1 MPKLSELKW
10 ALVTGASSGI
20 GREFALELA
29 RRNLNVVLVGRDIFA
44 LSKLAEE
51 IHGLSSSKVIFIQ
64 ADLVKD
70 ISYVLE
76 NTSSLRIDLLINN
89 AGLGLY
95 GEFLSHQW
103 DEYANIIDLNVRVL
117 TQLTHHYLKEMLHRG
132 RGGIINVASV
142 AGFFPI
148 PKFAVYAST
157 KAYVYNFSL
166 ALWAELRDKNI
177 HVLCVAPGKTRTKF
191 FERAKMRTD
200 YKMME
205 PRDVVIGA
213 LKTFEAG
220 KPLYIPGAGNKLTY
234 VVIRRIFRDDT
245 IAKVLKKFF

>member
-1 MPKLSELKW
+1 MPRLSDYRW

-29 RRNLNVVLVGRDIFA
+29 RRNLNLVLVGRDVSA
-44 LSKLAEE
+44 LSKLEEE
-51 IHGLSSSKVIFIQ
+51 IHSISSSKVIFIQ

-70 ISYVLE
+70 TFYVIE
-76 NTSSLRIDLLINN
+76 NTSHLQIDLLINN

-95 GEFLSHQW
+95 GEFPTHQW
-103 DEYANIIDLNVRVL
+103 DEYESIIDLNVKVL
-117 TQLTHHYLKEMLHRG
+117 TQLTYHYLKEMLRVG
-132 RGGIINVASV
+132 RGGIINIASV

-157 KAYVYNFSL
+157 KSYVYNFSL
-166 ALWAELRDKNI
+166 ALWAELFDKNI

-200 YKMME
+200 YNMME
-205 PRDVVIGA
+205 PREVVVGA
-213 LKTFEAG
+213 LRAFEAG
-220 KPLYIPGAGNKLTY
+220 KPLYIPGVGNKLAY
-234 VVIRRIFRDDT
+234 LMVRKIFSDHVV
-245 IAKVLKKFF
+245 AKILKKFF